1 MKRNT
6 KYAKSMLVILFS
18 FAVVMTVESTYIK
31 EKTDTL
37 STARSS
43 EKVVTDTIRGEIVP
57 SEKTVENP
65 VKKAHPELQNK
76 ATEKSTEKATE
87 QSTKK
92 VTKEAAEKITVKA
105 TEKATRKTTE
115 KATEKVTEKVTE
127 KATVKA
133 TEKATEKATKKV
145 VEKATEKATKKA
157 AEKATET
164 VTEKATHKSTEKT
177 TEKATEKAT
186 KKITQVPTEPS
197 TDVSYVKSTMSEE
210 KDTVVPTEKATQLTA
225 ELQSLY
231 NEQYER
237 GYLIPIDN
245 PDYLY
250 STGQVIL
257 CEADKE
263 LACQIVMGEAGG
275 EGFEGCCLVA
285 QCLKDSM
292 VFLNYNSIAEVQKKC
307 QYDGFRE
314 EYSQTAKDAVEYI
327 FDQNRS
333 AVAHRILFFYAT
345 DLCTSEW
352 HESQLYVLTRRNSKF
367 FDMW

>member
-1 MKRNT
+1 
-6 KYAKSMLVILFS
+6 MLAILFS

-37 STARSS
+37 STAINT

-65 VKKAHPELQNK
+65 VKKAYPELQNK

-87 QSTKK
+87 QSAKK
-92 VTKEAAEKITVKA
+92 DTKETVKKTTVKA
-105 TEKATRKTTE
+105 TEKATK
-115 KATEKVTEKVTE
+115 KATEKVTE

-133 TEKATEKATKKV
+133 AEKATEKAAEKATEKATKKPA
-145 VEKATEKATKKA
+145 KKITE
-157 AEKATET
+157 
-164 VTEKATHKSTEKT
+164 
-177 TEKATEKAT
+177 
-186 KKITQVPTEPS
+186 KITQVPTEPS
-197 TDVSYVKSTMSEE
+197 TEVSTVKVSEK
-210 KDTVVPTEKATQLTA
+210 KDTVVPTEKSTQLTE
-225 ELQSLY
+225 ELQNLY

-307 QYDGFRE
+307 RYDGFRE

>member
-1 MKRNT
+1 
-6 KYAKSMLVILFS
+6 MLAILFS

-37 STARSS
+37 STAINT

-65 VKKAHPELQNK
+65 VKKAYPELQNK

-87 QSTKK
+87 QSAKK
-92 VTKEAAEKITVKA
+92 DTKETVKKTTVKA
-105 TEKATRKTTE
+105 TEKATK
-115 KATEKVTEKVTE
+115 KATEKVTE

-133 TEKATEKATKKV
+133 A
-145 VEKATEKATKKA
+145 EKATEKATKKA
-157 AEKATET
+157 AEKATEKAT
-164 VTEKATHKSTEKT
+164 KKSVEKATEAVTEKATKKPAKKITE
-177 TEKATEKAT
+177 
-186 KKITQVPTEPS
+186 KITQVPTEPS
-197 TDVSYVKSTMSEE
+197 TEVSTVKVSEK
-210 KDTVVPTEKATQLTA
+210 KDTVVPTEKSTQLTE
-225 ELQSLY
+225 ELQNLY

-307 QYDGFRE
+307 RYDGFRE

>member
-1 MKRNT
+1 
-6 KYAKSMLVILFS
+6 MLAILFS

-37 STARSS
+37 STAIIT
-43 EKVVTDTIRGEIVP
+43 EKVVTDTIRVEIVP

-65 VKKAHPELQNK
+65 VKKAYHELQNK

-87 QSTKK
+87 QSAKK
-92 VTKEAAEKITVKA
+92 DTKETVKKTTVKA
-105 TEKATRKTTE
+105 TEKATK
-115 KATEKVTEKVTE
+115 KATEKVTE

-133 TEKATEKATKKV
+133 AEKATEKAAEKATEKATKKTA
-145 VEKATEKATKKA
+145 EKATEAVTEKATKKPA
-157 AEKATET
+157 KKITE
-164 VTEKATHKSTEKT
+164 
-177 TEKATEKAT
+177 
-186 KKITQVPTEPS
+186 KITQVPTEPS
-197 TDVSYVKSTMSEE
+197 TEVSTVKVSEK
-210 KDTVVPTEKATQLTA
+210 KDTVVPTEKSTQLTE
-225 ELQSLY
+225 ELQNLY

-307 QYDGFRE
+307 RYDGFRE

>member
-1 MKRNT
+1 
-6 KYAKSMLVILFS
+6 MLAILFS

-37 STARSS
+37 STAINT

-65 VKKAHPELQNK
+65 VKKAYPELQNK

-87 QSTKK
+87 QSAKK
-92 VTKEAAEKITVKA
+92 DTKETVKKTTVKA
-105 TEKATRKTTE
+105 TEKATK
-115 KATEKVTEKVTE
+115 KATEKVTE

-133 TEKATEKATKKV
+133 AEKATEKAAEKATEKATKKTA
-145 VEKATEKATKKA
+145 ETTTEKATKKSV
-157 AEKATET
+157 EKATEA
-164 VTEKATHKSTEKT
+164 VTEKATKKPAKKITE
-177 TEKATEKAT
+177 
-186 KKITQVPTEPS
+186 KITQVPTEPS
-197 TDVSYVKSTMSEE
+197 TEVSTVKVSEK
-210 KDTVVPTEKATQLTA
+210 KDTVVPTEKSTQLTE
-225 ELQSLY
+225 ELQNLY

-307 QYDGFRE
+307 RYDGFRE